1 MHLVSE
7 PPQILTNTIN
17 LDTSRGGR
25 VARQARA
32 EATHG
37 KIIDAA
43 VELFAHAGYGDTDLA
58 AIVRRAGITKGAFY
72 YHFESKEQVAD
83 AIIAEGNIRLRRVFF
98 DADQS
103 SSSALQSLII
113 ATFGVARLM
122 RADLLVGTSNLL
134 GQALGHIGHGGQ
146 VLYPD
151 WVELFVGYLKTVAAQ
166 GDLRTDVDP
175 AEAGETVCAT
185 AVGSQLLSDAL
196 GDDVCG
202 RLARAW
208 RVLLVALVPSESVSY
223 FQEFLARIAAQ
234 YDRPELS

>member
-1 MHLVSE
+1 
-7 PPQILTNTIN
+7 
-17 LDTSRGGR
+17 

-32 EATHG
+32 EATRG

-58 AIVRRAGITKGAFY
+58 ALVRSAGITKGAFY

-83 AIIAEGNIRLRRVFF
+83 AIIAEGNIRLRKVFL

-122 RADLLVGTSNLL
+122 RADQLVGTGNLL
-134 GQALGHIGHGGQ
+134 VQSLGQ
-146 VLYPD
+146 VGHAGQGLYPD
-151 WVELFVGYLKTVAAQ
+151 WVEVFTGYLKAVAEQ
-166 GDLRTDVDP
+166 GDLRSDVEP
-175 AEAGETVCAT
+175 VEAGETVCAS
-185 AVGSQLLSDAL
+185 VLGSQLLSDAL

-208 RVLLVALVPSESVSY
+208 RVLLVALVRDESVSY
-223 FQEFLARIAAQ
+223 FQEFLARVAAQ
-234 YDRPELS
+234 SERPEQS

>member
-1 MHLVSE
+1 
-7 PPQILTNTIN
+7 
-17 LDTSRGGR
+17 

-32 EATHG
+32 EATRG

-58 AIVRRAGITKGAFY
+58 AIVREAGITKGAFY

-83 AIIAEGNIRLRRVFF
+83 AIIAEGNIRLRKVFF

-122 RADLLVGTSNLL
+122 RADLLVGTGNLL
-134 GQALGHIGHGGQ
+134 VQSLGQ
-146 VLYPD
+146 VGHAGQGLYPD
-151 WVELFVGYLKTVAAQ
+151 WVEVFTGYLKTVAAQ
-166 GDLRTDVDP
+166 GYLRSDVDP
-175 AEAGETVCAT
+175 VEAGETVCAS
-185 AVGSQLLSDAL
+185 VLGSHLLSDAL
-196 GDDVCG
+196 GEDVCG

-208 RVLLVALVPSESVSY
+208 RVLIVALVPDDSVSY

-234 YDRPELS
+234 YDRPEQS